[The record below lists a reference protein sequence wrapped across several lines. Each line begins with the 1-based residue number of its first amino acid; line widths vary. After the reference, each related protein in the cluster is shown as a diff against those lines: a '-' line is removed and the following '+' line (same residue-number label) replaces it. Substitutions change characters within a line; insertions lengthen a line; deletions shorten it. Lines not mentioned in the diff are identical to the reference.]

1 MYIVT
6 IIISIS
12 ANCAEAGSVTGT
24 LRCDVSLRHFPD
36 SARAFY
42 CTYRST
48 CRSTIHFQ
56 MCAYAEVVAVVQLCA
71 GFSALDYS
79 CHWQHGQRGHHAN
92 ASSMHTC
99 RWPTF
104 SKKDSRCTGASSKPL
119 LLLSRSRPRTISS
132 SKPWCLAVKRQSS
145 LLLLAQPLP
154 SPTVRS
160 SVVEVSSLLFSFF
173 SFFSLSFS
181 FFFLFPLYSALL
193 YSTLLYASLL
203 EFFFVLNELLG
214 MIYVLCQ
221 QPCAPC
227 LKLINWLKFFNQ

>member
-1 MYIVT
+1 MYTIVT

-36 SARAFY
+36 SARACFY

-56 MCAYAEVVAVVQLCA
+56 MCVYAEVVAVVQLCA

-79 CHWQHGQRGHHAN
+79 CHWQHGQRGHHVN
-92 ASSMHTC
+92 TSSMHTC

-145 LLLLAQPLP
+145 LLLLAQPLL

-160 SVVEVSSLLFSFF
+160 SCRSQQFTFFLSSLS
-173 SFFSLSFS
+173 SLVL
-181 FFFLFPLYSALL
+181 FFLPFPLYSTLL
-193 YSTLLYASLL
+193 YSTLL
-203 EFFFVLNELLG
+203 F
-214 MIYVLCQ
+214 
-221 QPCAPC
+221 
-227 LKLINWLKFFNQ
+227 